1 MATNDLQEEHV
12 TGRTALVL
20 GGGGVAGI
28 AWEIGV
34 LAGLAEGGAD
44 VLGADLL
51 VGTSAGSSV
60 AAQVGAGLSPDE
72 LYARQTDPALQNHE
86 FVPPG
91 VSLERV
97 WERMGQIMAD
107 STDLTEIRR
116 GVGALALATETV
128 PEEERYAVIEG
139 RLPVHEWP
147 ERPLVVP
154 AVNATTGEPVI
165 WTKDSGVPLVDA
177 VAASCAV
184 PGIWPPVTIGDVR
197 YIDGGIRSMVNAD
210 LAAGFERVLVVA
222 PLTDPTLDEQVEALR
237 NGGAVVDVI
246 LADEAS
252 VAAFGTDPLSP
263 ETRVPSAKAGKVLG
277 LAAAAAV
284 AGHWAD
290 RA

>member
-1 MATNDLQEEHV
+1 MA
-12 TGRTALVL
+12 GRTALVL

-28 AWEIGV
+28 AWEVGV
-34 LAGLAEGGAD
+34 LVGLAESGAD

-60 AAQVGAGLSPDE
+60 AAQVGAGLTPDE

-86 FVPPG
+86 FVPAG

-97 WERMGQIMAD
+97 WERMGQILTD
-107 STDLTEIRR
+107 NSDLTEVRR
-116 GVGALALATETV
+116 EVGALALATETV

-147 ERPLVVP
+147 ERPLVVT

-165 WTKDSGVPLVDA
+165 WSKGSGVSLVDA

-184 PGIWPPVTIGDVR
+184 PGIWPPVTVGDVR

-222 PLTDPTLDEQVEALR
+222 PLTDPALDEQVAALR
-237 NGGAVVDVI
+237 DAGALVDVI
-246 LADEAS
+246 VADEAS
-252 VAAFGTDPLSP
+252 TAAFGTDPLSP
-263 ETRVPSAKAGKVLG
+263 GTRVPSAEAGRAQGV
-277 LAAAAAV
+277 AAASVV

-290 RA
+290 GA